1 MSWKILGVPT
11 LFDFTELPDSI
22 ELEDDKYGARVS
34 YIRQETC
41 ELTGQ
46 VWRLPYDLEW
56 KRCSQ
61 CDAELA
67 VGRHAYCWRCG
78 SKVVGA

>member
-41 ELTGQ
+41 ELMGRA
-46 VWRLPYDLEW
+46 WRVPYSLEW

-67 VGRHAYCWRCG
+67 VGMHAYCWRCG
-78 SKVVGA
+78 AKVVSE